1 MTSKESLE
9 LARWAVGQA
18 RKAGANDAAA
28 NVTSDRSIEVEVR
41 AGKVDKLQEAGQSA
55 LSMSIYCDKRY
66 SQHRTSDLRRDAL
79 ARFIAEAVAMTRYLA
94 QDPHR
99 ALPEPKYY
107 SGQEKHEL
115 SQVDSGYERIET
127 AERIRRAKAVEAAAM
142 AQSDKIISVTA
153 GYGDNLEDSTK
164 VHSNGFE
171 GQQRRT
177 TFSVYAEATV
187 KGEGGSRPEDF
198 AYAYK
203 RHLKELPDVA
213 SIGKEAAERALKKIG
228 QRKIA
233 SGRYDLVIENR
244 SAGRMLQ
251 PLIGAMSGG
260 ALQQKRS
267 FLEGM
272 LGKSIAAEILTVTED
287 PFLPGGAASRL
298 FDGEGIAA
306 KKRSVI
312 DKGVLKTYYL
322 DTYYGRKLGA
332 EPTTGGPSN
341 LVFAAGDKNLPAIV
355 KGTQKGI
362 LVTGF
367 IGGNSNGTTGDFSF
381 GITGFQ
387 IEGGAVAQPVNE
399 MNVSGNF
406 KQFWNQLASVGSDP
420 YPYGSWLIPTLHF
433 RDVQFSGL

>member
-9 LARWAVGQA
+9 LARWAVAQA
-18 RKAGANDAAA
+18 RKAGANEAAA

-41 AGKVDKLQEAGQSA
+41 AAKVEKLQEAGRSA
-55 LSMSIYCDKRY
+55 LSMSLYCDKRY

-79 ARFIAEAVAMTRYLA
+79 ARFVAEAVAMTRYLA
-94 QDPHR
+94 QDPFR
-99 ALPEPKYY
+99 TLPDPKYY
-107 SGQEKHEL
+107 AGQEKREL
-115 SQVDSGYERIET
+115 NQMDPGYERIET
-127 AERIRRAKAVEAAAM
+127 AERVRRAKAVEAAAM

-153 GYGDNLEDSTK
+153 GYGDTLEDTTK

-187 KGEGGSRPEDF
+187 KGDGGSRPEDF

-203 RHLKELPDVA
+203 RHLEQLPDVA
-213 SIGKEAAERALKKIG
+213 SIGKEAADRALKKIG

-233 SGRYDLVIENR
+233 SGRYDLVVENR
-244 SAGRMLQ
+244 SAARIFQ
-251 PLIGAMSGG
+251 PLIAAMSGG

-267 FLEGM
+267 FLESM
-272 LGKSIAAEILTVTED
+272 LGKSIAAEIFSVKED

-298 FDGEGIAA
+298 FDGEGMAA
-306 KKRSVI
+306 KTRSVI
-312 DKGVLKTYYL
+312 DKGVLKTYYI

-341 LVFAAGDKNLPAIV
+341 LVFATGDKNLAAIV
-355 KGTQKGI
+355 KGIPKGI
-362 LVTGF
+362 LVSGF

-381 GITGFQ
+381 GITGFR
-387 IEGGAVAQPVNE
+387 IENGAVGQPVNE

-406 KQFWNQLASVGSDP
+406 KQLWNQLASVGNDP
-420 YPYGSWLIPTLHF
+420 YQYGSWLIPTLHF